1 MSKSIRLICT
11 ALFVVVASAPSF
23 AQARSTPITSSDP
36 VADRHSGA
44 PSQSTPAMNASE
56 PRPVVVTGKRRHRS
70 IFKRIGHFFSRL
82 FHGKRK
88 WYSTPSH
95 RNHCKRAFRSYDP
108 KTNSYRAYSGV
119 RRRCVI

>member
-1 MSKSIRLICT
+1 M
-11 ALFVVVASAPSF
+11 
-23 AQARSTPITSSDP
+23 
-36 VADRHSGA
+36 
-44 PSQSTPAMNASE
+44 
-56 PRPVVVTGKRRHRS
+56 VVTGKRRHRGL
-70 IFKRIGHFFSRL
+70 FHRIGHFFSRL

-95 RNHCKRAFRSYDP
+95 RNHCKQKFRSYDA